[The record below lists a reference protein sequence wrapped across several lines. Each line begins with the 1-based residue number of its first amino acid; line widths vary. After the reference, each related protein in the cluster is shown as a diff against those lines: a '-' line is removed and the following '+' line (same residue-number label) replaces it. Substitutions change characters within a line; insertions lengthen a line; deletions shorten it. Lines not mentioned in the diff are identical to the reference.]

1 VKTRVWGAE
10 AGKATISLG
19 VARFPEMAASAEE
32 LLYRADMA
40 LNWAKSR
47 GKNRIGG
54 WDQVAEDKA
63 VISLVPHLRPVGVSL
78 D

>member
-1 VKTRVWGAE
+1 VWPVP
-10 AGKATISLG
+10 L
-19 VARFPEMAASAEE
+19 EMAASAEE

-40 LNWAKSR
+40 LNWAKSH

-54 WDQVAEDKA
+54 WDQVAEDNA
-63 VISLVPHLRPVGVSL
+63 VISLVPRLRSVGGSL

>member
-1 VKTRVWGAE
+1 
-10 AGKATISLG
+10 
-19 VARFPEMAASAEE
+19 VASFPDMASSAEE

-54 WDQVAEDKA
+54 WDQVEDEERSYTA
-63 VISLVPHLRPVGVSL
+63 IPHIALNH